1 MIKIEKLSKSFKE
14 NKVLSN
20 ISMQMKEGST
30 IAIIGPSGS
39 GKSTLLRCLN
49 RLETPESGSLSIDG
63 ETFSLTTL
71 DKTKIA
77 EIRKKSAMVFQHYNL
92 FANKSVLDNITLA
105 LKVVKKANKAE
116 ANQMALEL
124 LDKVGLSD
132 KKDAYPATLSGGQ
145 QQRVAIAR
153 ALALRPKLML
163 YDEPTS
169 SLDPELVNEVLSL
182 IKSIANED
190 ITSIIVTHEI
200 QFAKDVADYVIFIED
215 GEIVEEGTPNI
226 LFSQPKKDRTKQFLN
241 KFISTNTNESK
252 K

>member
-1 MIKIEKLSKSFKE
+1 MIKVEKLSKSFKE
-14 NKVLSN
+14 NNVLNN
-20 ISMQMKEGST
+20 ISMQIKEGST

-145 QQRVAIAR
+145 QRRVAIAR

-241 KFISTNTNESK
+241 KFISTNTNELK

>member
-71 DKTKIA
+71 DKAKIA
-77 EIRKKSAMVFQHYNL
+77 EVRKKSAMVFQHYNL

-132 KKDAYPATLSGGQ
+132 KKDAYPTTLSGGQ

-200 QFAKDVADYVIFIED
+200 QFAKDVADYVFFIED

-241 KFISTNTNESK
+241 KFISTNTN
-252 K
+252 